1 VSVECG
7 RIVRT
12 HCLAR
17 LLFLW
22 LGLVD
27 FVLVCFVAPEKA
39 AGREGGGALC
49 GVAGVI

>member
-1 VSVECG
+1 MKTYRSVGLEMALGWAFEVSVECG

-22 LGLVD
+22 FGLIDLVLG
-27 FVLVCFVAPEKA
+27 C
-39 AGREGGGALC
+39 LC
-49 GVAGVI
+49 T